1 MICSYIDEY
10 KEDFGAE
17 PICATLRVAGVKI
30 APSTYY
36 ARKHRRPSARK
47 KRDEILKEEIS
58 RVHANNYDAFGAR
71 KMHIVLNREPD
82 LQKRGH
88 VARCTIERLMK
99 DLRLHGIRR
108 AKAPNTTRSGPR
120 ENCPAD
126 LVDRHFAAFAPDQLW
141 VADIT
146 YVHWVGLRRVRH
158 RRVQSRDRRLAGIEI
173 AAYRVGS

>member
-58 RVHANNYDAFGAR
+58 RVHANNYDVVA
-71 KMHIVLNREPD
+71 EP
-82 LQKRGH
+82 G
-88 VARCTIERLMK
+88 RCTSSSTGNPIYRNAGMWP
-99 DLRLHGIRR
+99 D
-108 AKAPNTTRSGPR
+108 ARS
-120 ENCPAD
+120 NA
-126 LVDRHFAAFAPDQLW
+126 
-141 VADIT
+141 
-146 YVHWVGLRRVRH
+146 
-158 RRVQSRDRRLAGIEI
+158 
-173 AAYRVGS
+173 